1 MACSSN
7 TRWVRCHWQSGRQTT
22 MAMGEEPTWLRDGDN
37 SPLTTNWRSTS
48 SEWESRTV
56 MNSFGQQVQQHWKT
70 WLPTRYSEIE
80 NPETFFAQAGEQI
93 AEQVLELSGEMEAAQ
108 SGDLMRMSYLDRV
121 GRLNAIEKSARE
133 SVLSEWLLEPETS
146 PDENEVESSM
156 SEAEMPFMD
165 EMGMPVDQ
173 THPLWAMSAED
184 HPSTLAEFKAA
195 RREWIEQ
202 ELAKMKSAH
211 QA

>member
-1 MACSSN
+1 
-7 TRWVRCHWQSGRQTT
+7 
-22 MAMGEEPTWLRDGDN
+22 
-37 SPLTTNWRSTS
+37 
-48 SEWESRTV
+48 

-80 NPETFFAQAGEQI
+80 NPETFFAQVGEQI
-93 AEQVLELSGEMEAAQ
+93 AEQVLEQ

-165 EMGMPVDQ
+165 EMGMPVDR
-173 THPLWAMSAED
+173 THPLWEMSAED
-184 HPSTLAEFKAA
+184 HPSTVEEFKAA
-195 RREWIEQ
+195 RKAWIAQ
-202 ELAKMKSAH
+202 ELSK
-211 QA
+211 QQPR

>member
-1 MACSSN
+1 MTCSRN
-7 TRWVRCHWQSGRQTT
+7 TRWVRCHWQGGLQTT
-22 MAMGEEPTWLRDGDN
+22 MAMGEEPTWLRDGDS

-80 NPETFFAQAGEQI
+80 NPEAFFARAGEQI
-93 AEQVLELSGEMEAAQ
+93 AEQVLELSGELEAAQ

-133 SVLSEWLLEPETS
+133 SVLSQWLLEPETS

>member
-1 MACSSN
+1 
-7 TRWVRCHWQSGRQTT
+7 
-22 MAMGEEPTWLRDGDN
+22 
-37 SPLTTNWRSTS
+37 
-48 SEWESRTV
+48 
-56 MNSFGQQVQQHWKT
+56 MNSFGQHVQQHWKT
-70 WLPTRYSEIE
+70 WLPTRYSESE
-80 NPETFFAQAGEQI
+80 NPETFFAQVGEQI

-173 THPLWAMSAED
+173 THPLWEMSAED

-202 ELAKMKSAH
+202 ELAKMKSTH